1 MDKYA
6 RVKTVDPSDIEGMLA
21 VGKIGKVIQEEI
33 EDNIYKYLEFDE
45 FHEEWVDW
53 GCGKGMPGHTY
64 MFWEDEIE
72 YVSENEREDAE
83 LSIEFDGFEEL
94 I

>member
-6 RVKTVDPSDIEGMLA
+6 RVKTVDPRDIEGMLA
-21 VGKIGKVIQEEI
+21 VGKIGKIVEEI
-33 EDNIYKYLEFDE
+33 EDIYKYLQFNE
-45 FHEEWVDW
+45 FHEEWLGLD
-53 GCGKGMPGHTY
+53 CRKGKPGYTY
-64 MFWEDEIE
+64 MFLEDEIE
-72 YVSENEREDAE
+72 YVSKNEIEDAE